1 MKARIGSAFQLA
13 LSAWCFGYGI
23 GAGASW
29 WALALG
35 GLGVVVSGV
44 IATLPR
50 REVETLEVTTRAAR
64 KVLHG
69 PIKVRVVTTTMR
81 DVEGS
86 ER

>member
-1 MKARIGSAFQLA
+1 MRARIGSAFAWA
-13 LSAWCFGYGI
+13 LCAWCFGYGI

-50 REVETLEVTTRAAR
+50 REVETLEVTTPTAR
-64 KVLHG
+64 QVMHG

-81 DVEGS
+81 DVERS
-86 ER
+86 EQ